1 MRELEQV
8 LLRPR
13 FRRWVPEDDVA
24 EFVQAIRTQ
33 ADFEPDPP
41 WIESI
46 SSDPADD
53 YLVALAISAGAHVLV
68 SGDRDLTELKE
79 IRPPVRTPR
88 EFLDALP

>member
-13 FRRWVPEDDVA
+13 FRRWVTEDDVA
-24 EFVQAIRTQ
+24 QFVEAIRTH

-41 WIESI
+41 WIEAI
-46 SSDPADD
+46 SPDPADD
-53 YLVALAISAGAHVLV
+53 YLVALAISVGAHVLV
-68 SGDRDLTELKE
+68 SGDRDLTELTE